1 MGNVLEAVQK
11 CAPGDLERP
20 TTPRNINEATG
31 EPAPELH
38 SWMSDAQR
46 MKASRGSNNNI
57 QSGLLSQGVGGGK
70 DIALAAGIMLLV
82 NNITG
87 LKGFAQFVFQ
97 IGNAAHPIRDMMHA
111 LRLNQL

>member
-38 SWMSDAQR
+38 SWSE
-46 MKASRGSNNNI
+46 
-57 QSGLLSQGVGGGK
+57 
-70 DIALAAGIMLLV
+70 
-82 NNITG
+82 
-87 LKGFAQFVFQ
+87 
-97 IGNAAHPIRDMMHA
+97 
-111 LRLNQL
+111 